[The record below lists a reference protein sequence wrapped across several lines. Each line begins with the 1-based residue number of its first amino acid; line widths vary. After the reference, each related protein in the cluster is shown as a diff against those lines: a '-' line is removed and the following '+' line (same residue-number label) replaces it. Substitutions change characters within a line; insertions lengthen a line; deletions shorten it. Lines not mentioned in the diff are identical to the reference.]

1 MADVK
6 SLHSRQLS
14 SRQGQVMILTILAL
28 GGTLLG
34 ATTVAGLLTLYQIRN
49 STDLTNSAKAIFAA
63 DAGIEWALYKS
74 TCANGGGQQP
84 CAALEEGEF
93 EFSNDSKVKVTCQDA
108 AGAVL
113 DCTDPTVTSLRSVGT
128 AGGSSRAFEASF

>member
-1 MADVK
+1 
-6 SLHSRQLS
+6 
-14 SRQGQVMILTILAL
+14 MILTILAL

-74 TCANGGGQQP
+74 TCANGDAQTTCIIP
-84 CAALEEGEF
+84 EEGEF
-93 EFSNDSKVKVTCQDA
+93 EFSNGSSVKVTCQDT
-108 AGAVL
+108 AGLVL
-113 DCTDPTVTSLRSVGT
+113 DCSDPTVTSIRSVGT
-128 AGGSSRAFEASF
+128 AGGSSRAFEAYF

>member
-1 MADVK
+1 
-6 SLHSRQLS
+6 
-14 SRQGQVMILTILAL
+14 MILTILAL

-74 TCANGGGQQP
+74 TCANGGLQQP
-84 CAALEEGEF
+84 CVIPEEGKF
-93 EFSNDSKVKVTCQDA
+93 EFSNGSSVKVICQDV
-108 AGAVL
+108 AGDVL
-113 DCTDPTVTSLRSVGT
+113 DDCTNPAVIFIKSIGT